1 MGFLPFEFVWGITE
15 NGVDINRKIQ
25 VFLSSKTQTVEQKRN
40 FTSSVSFLMTS
51 ENSFAKFLH

>member
-40 FTSSVSFLMTS
+40 FTSSVSVLMTS